1 MSIDRRKILKG
12 SVLATTGA
20 LASPYIISS
29 PVRAAGTVNVG
40 VLFSLTGGLSII
52 EKSLHDAT
60 LMAISEINAAVGAKG
75 MKINAIVEDGASD
88 PKTYNEKASKLVI
101 QDKVPTV
108 FGSYTSAS
116 RKAVL
121 PVFEKRNNL
130 YFYPTY
136 YEGFECSKNVVY
148 TGAVPNQQLS
158 NFIPWI
164 IKTLGKKKFFIVGS
178 NYIYPREM
186 AKVSKILIE
195 KNGGEWIADE
205 YLELGHSEW
214 GSMGYKNQ
222 GLTHDKLPIC
232 ATVTSE
238 IEIAAMG
245 PEYAVG
251 SFTSFPYF
259 QAIDTD
265 RNKAFVERYRAFVK
279 DPKAVTHHALESSYF
294 QVFLWKQAVEK
305 AAEITPAAIR
315 EAVKGQ
321 EFDAPNGHVKIDP
334 DNLHTYLTP
343 RIAQWLP
350 DGQGKI
356 IDAYKEPTIPLPY
369 VAHGEMVMIGAYVTV
384 LCGIW
389 LGLNIFAAIP
399 IAFAVTALI
408 GLAIERVIVRRLYGR
423 LLDTLLAT
431 WGIAILIQ
439 QAVRL
444 ELGLSFFGIHIPG
457 LGPGLQNVSVPLTLQ
472 GTFMLG
478 SPEINR
484 YRAFII
490 VVTAVL
496 TALSWLIMYRT
507 PFGTQVRAIIRN
519 PKMAAACGIDVAR
532 VNALTFA
539 LGSGLA
545 GVAGVMM
552 SGFKTV
558 FPDMGTPMVV
568 DGFMVVVMGGVGS
581 LLGSV
586 FSAGILGEI
595 NGLVAAGTNDILARA
610 VVFGVV
616 IMIIILKP
624 KGLFSLRGR

>member
-1 MSIDRRKILKG
+1 MALDRRRFLKNG
-12 SVLATTGA
+12 LLATSTVITSPWVFQTGA
-20 LASPYIISS
+20 SA
-29 PVRAAGTVNVG
+29 VGEVKVG

-60 LMAISEINAAVGAKG
+60 MMAISEINAAGGVKG
-75 MKINAIVEDGASD
+75 MKISAIAEDGASD

-101 QDKVPTV
+101 QDRVPTV

-214 GSMGYKNQ
+214 GSMVNKIKSSGCDVVLSNVVGDSVVAFYREYKNQ

-245 PEYAVG
+245 AEYAVG
-251 SFTSFPYF
+251 SYTSFPYF

-305 AAEITPAAIR
+305 AAEITPVAIR

-321 EFDAPNGHVKIDP
+321 EFDAPNGHVKIEP
-334 DNLHTYLTP
+334 ENLHTYLTP

-356 IDAYKEPTIPLPY
+356 IDAYKEPIIPLPY
-369 VAHGEMVMIGAYVTV
+369 VAYGE
-384 LCGIW
+384 
-389 LGLNIFAAIP
+389 
-399 IAFAVTALI
+399 
-408 GLAIERVIVRRLYGR
+408 
-423 LLDTLLAT
+423 
-431 WGIAILIQ
+431 
-439 QAVRL
+439 
-444 ELGLSFFGIHIPG
+444 
-457 LGPGLQNVSVPLTLQ
+457 
-472 GTFMLG
+472 
-478 SPEINR
+478 
-484 YRAFII
+484 
-490 VVTAVL
+490 
-496 TALSWLIMYRT
+496 T
-507 PFGTQVRAIIRN
+507 P
-519 PKMAAACGIDVAR
+519 
-532 VNALTFA
+532 
-539 LGSGLA
+539 
-545 GVAGVMM
+545 
-552 SGFKTV
+552 
-558 FPDMGTPMVV
+558 
-568 DGFMVVVMGGVGS
+568 
-581 LLGSV
+581 
-586 FSAGILGEI
+586 
-595 NGLVAAGTNDILARA
+595 TNL
-610 VVFGVV
+610 FCTS
-616 IMIIILKP
+616 
-624 KGLFSLRGR
+624 KGLETAKLNKT

>member
-1 MSIDRRKILKG
+1 MENDSHWRAGRVPERDLRATTSTGEIRVMGMNRRKFLK
-12 SVLATTGA
+12 TTGA
-20 LASPYIISS
+20 IG
-29 PVRAAGTVNVG
+29 AAGALATPDFFLRSAQAADAIQVG

-52 EKSLHDAT
+52 EKSLADAT
-60 LMAISEINAAVGAKG
+60 MMAISEINDTGGIKG
-75 MKINAIVEDGASD
+75 MKIEAIIEDGASD

-148 TGAVPNQQLS
+148 TGAFPNQQPS
-158 NFIPWI
+158 IFTPWI
-164 IKTLGKKKFFIVGS
+164 ITTLGKKKFFIVGS

-214 GSMGYKNQ
+214 GSMVNKIKGSGCDVVLSNVVGDSVVAFYREYKNQ

-305 AAEITPAAIR
+305 AAELTPVAIR

-343 RIAQWLP
+343 RIAQWQT

-369 VAHGEMVMIGAYVTV
+369 VAYGETESN
-384 LCGIW
+384 LFC
-389 LGLNIFAAIP
+389 
-399 IAFAVTALI
+399 TAK
-408 GLAIERVIVRRLYGR
+408 G
-423 LLDTLLAT
+423 LDT
-431 WGIAILIQ
+431 
-439 QAVRL
+439 
-444 ELGLSFFGIHIPG
+444 S
-457 LGPGLQNVSVPLTLQ
+457 
-472 GTFMLG
+472 
-478 SPEINR
+478 
-484 YRAFII
+484 
-490 VVTAVL
+490 
-496 TALSWLIMYRT
+496 
-507 PFGTQVRAIIRN
+507 
-519 PKMAAACGIDVAR
+519 K
-532 VNALTFA
+532 
-539 LGSGLA
+539 
-545 GVAGVMM
+545 
-552 SGFKTV
+552 
-558 FPDMGTPMVV
+558 
-568 DGFMVVVMGGVGS
+568 
-581 LLGSV
+581 
-586 FSAGILGEI
+586 
-595 NGLVAAGTNDILARA
+595 
-610 VVFGVV
+610 
-616 IMIIILKP
+616 LKI
-624 KGLFSLRGR
+624 

>member
-1 MSIDRRKILKG
+1 MSLNRRSFLK
-12 SVLATTGA
+12 TGA
-20 LASPYIISS
+20 LGAAGAVAAPYGFI
-29 PVRAAGTVNVG
+29 RAAQAAPAIKVG

-60 LMAISEINAAVGAKG
+60 LMAISEINAKGGAKG
-75 MKINAIVEDGASD
+75 MMIEAVVEDGASD

-101 QDKVPTV
+101 QDRVPTV

-121 PVFEKRNNL
+121 PVFEKRHNL

-214 GSMGYKNQ
+214 GSMVNKIKSSGCDVVLSNVVGDSVVAFYREFKNQ
-222 GLTHDKLPIC
+222 GLAHDKLPIC

-245 PEYAVG
+245 AEYAVG

-265 RNKAFVERYRAFVK
+265 INKAFIERYRAFVK

-305 AAEITPAAIR
+305 AGAITPDAIR
-315 EAVKGQ
+315 DAVKGQ
-321 EFDAPNGHVKIDP
+321 EFSAPNGHVKIEP
-334 DNLHTYLTP
+334 ENLHTYLTP

-356 IDAYKEPTIPLPY
+356 IDAYPQPIKPLPY
-369 VAHGEMVMIGAYVTV
+369 VAYGETDS
-384 LCGIW
+384 
-389 LGLNIFAAIP
+389 N
-399 IAFAVTALI
+399 AFCTAK
-408 GLAIERVIVRRLYGR
+408 G
-423 LLDTLLAT
+423 LDTA
-431 WGIAILIQ
+431 
-439 QAVRL
+439 
-444 ELGLSFFGIHIPG
+444 
-457 LGPGLQNVSVPLTLQ
+457 
-472 GTFMLG
+472 
-478 SPEINR
+478 
-484 YRAFII
+484 
-490 VVTAVL
+490 
-496 TALSWLIMYRT
+496 
-507 PFGTQVRAIIRN
+507 
-519 PKMAAACGIDVAR
+519 K
-532 VNALTFA
+532 
-539 LGSGLA
+539 
-545 GVAGVMM
+545 
-552 SGFKTV
+552 
-558 FPDMGTPMVV
+558 
-568 DGFMVVVMGGVGS
+568 
-581 LLGSV
+581 
-586 FSAGILGEI
+586 
-595 NGLVAAGTNDILARA
+595 
-610 VVFGVV
+610 
-616 IMIIILKP
+616 LKI
-624 KGLFSLRGR
+624 